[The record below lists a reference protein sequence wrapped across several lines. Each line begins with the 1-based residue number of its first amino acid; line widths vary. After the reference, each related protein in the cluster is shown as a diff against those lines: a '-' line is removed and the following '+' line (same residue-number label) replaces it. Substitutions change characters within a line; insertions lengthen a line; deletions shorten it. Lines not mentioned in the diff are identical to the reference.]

1 MIDVE
6 LLKKVPLFT
15 GLTDEQLRTL
25 QPYMKKSVF
34 AQDECIVREHT
45 TGDLIYMLAEGT
57 AVVTKDLVMGF
68 DDDRASTEK
77 VLTTLNSQNLPT
89 FGENGIL
96 GHAPRTAN
104 VIAQTPCTLYTLS
117 KADFESFAG
126 QDYQAGY
133 LVMLNIARIISM
145 RLSATDT
152 NVVKL
157 ATALYIAAQNH

>member
-6 LLKKVPLFT
+6 LLKKVPLFH
-15 GLTDEQLRTL
+15 GLNEAQLRIL
-25 QPYMKKSVF
+25 QPHLKESSF
-34 AQDECIVREHT
+34 AMGECIVREHT
-45 TGDLIYMLAEGT
+45 TGDLMYMLVNGT

-77 VLTTLNSQNLPT
+77 VLSTLISDNLPT

-117 KADFESFAG
+117 KTDFESFAA
-126 QDYQAGY
+126 QDYHAGY
-133 LVMLNIARIISM
+133 LVMLNIARVISM